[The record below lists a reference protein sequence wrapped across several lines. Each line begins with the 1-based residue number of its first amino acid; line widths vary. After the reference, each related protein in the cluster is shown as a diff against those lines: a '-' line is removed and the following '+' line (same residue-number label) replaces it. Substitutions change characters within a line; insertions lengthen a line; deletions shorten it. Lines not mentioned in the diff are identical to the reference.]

1 MAEVTLTGVTKR
13 YGDAV
18 AVRGVDLMI
27 ADGEFVTLLGPSGC
41 GKTTTLH
48 MVAGLIPPTSG
59 VITIGG
65 RVVADAVGGRFV
77 PPNKRNLGMVFQSYA
92 LWPQM
97 TLAANVGYPLK
108 LRRVPSKARAAR
120 VRDVLS
126 LVALDGL
133 AERYPHEL
141 SGGQQ
146 QRGALA
152 RALVGEPDI
161 LLLDEPLSNLDA
173 KLREELR
180 AEIRRVQQSV
190 GTTVLFV
197 THDQDEAMALSD
209 RVAVMR
215 AGAIEQVGTP
225 RVIYEQ
231 PATRFV
237 ASFVGAVNLLDAVD
251 EGGVARVVGAPD
263 LVLPLVPPAP
273 TFSAVI
279 RPEDIALVSDA
290 DGVSGTVG
298 EIASR
303 TYLGDH
309 ASYVVRIGA
318 LALRITAP
326 KTVESEPGAAVRIV
340 VHRATALPVIHEAS
354 DGITETPGAPDKQE
368 CVSKLIR
375 GARRG

>member
-18 AVRGVDLMI
+18 AVRGVDLAV

-59 VITIGG
+59 VIAIGG
-65 RVVADAVGGRFV
+65 RVVADAVRGRFV

-92 LWPQM
+92 LWPHM
-97 TLAANVGYPLK
+97 TLAANIGYPLK
-108 LRRVPSKARAAR
+108 LRRVPPQQRAAR
-120 VRDVLS
+120 VHDLLS

-225 RVIYEQ
+225 RMIYEQ

-237 ASFVGAVNLLDAVD
+237 AAFVGAVNLLDAVD
-251 EGGVARVVGAPD
+251 DSGATRVIGAPD
-263 LVLPLVPPAP
+263 LVMPLAPPAP
-273 TFSAVI
+273 SFSAVI
-279 RPEDIALVSDA
+279 RPEDIALTPDA
-290 DGVSGTVG
+290 GGASGTVG

-309 ASYVVRIGA
+309 ASYMVRVGT
-318 LALRITAP
+318 LTLRVTAP
-326 KTVESEPGAAVRIV
+326 KTMESEPGAAVRLV
-340 VHRATALPVIHEAS
+340 VLHATALPVVQEEGDGTARAS
-354 DGITETPGAPDKQE
+354 GPFDLPD
-368 CVSKLIR
+368 VVRAIY
-375 GARRG
+375 

>member
-1 MAEVTLTGVTKR
+1 MAEVILVGVTKR
-13 YGDAV
+13 YADAL
-18 AVRGVDLMI
+18 AVRGVDLTV

-48 MVAGLIPPTSG
+48 MVAGLIAPTDG
-59 VITIGG
+59 VIAIGG
-65 RVVADAVGGRFV
+65 RVVADAARGRFV
-77 PPNKRNLGMVFQSYA
+77 PPDKRNLGMVFQSYA
-92 LWPQM
+92 LWPHM
-97 TLAANVGYPLK
+97 TVRENVGYPLK
-108 LRRVPSKARAAR
+108 VRRVPSR
-120 VRDVLS
+120 VRDTRVREVLG

-173 KLREELR
+173 QLREELR
-180 AEIRRVQQSV
+180 TEIRRVQQQV

-197 THDQDEAMALSD
+197 THDQDEAMAVSD

-215 AGAIEQVGTP
+215 AGAIEQVGAP

-231 PATRFV
+231 PATQFV
-237 ASFVGAVNLLDAVD
+237 ATFVGAVNLLDGVD
-251 EGGVARVVGAPD
+251 DAGVSRSAAAPS
-263 LVLPLVPPAP
+263 LTLPLAPPAAA
-273 TFSAVI
+273 FRAVV
-279 RPEDIALVSDA
+279 RPEDIALVTDIAS
-290 DGVSGTVG
+290 GVAG

-309 ASYVVRIGA
+309 ASYTVRVGPLTLRVTTPKRVDVEPGTRIG
-318 LALRITAP
+318 LAIR
-326 KTVESEPGAAVRIV
+326 
-340 VHRATALPVIHEAS
+340 HATALPDVEEVDDGTAAS
-354 DGITETPGAPDKQE
+354 PEPSSLHNMPRA
-368 CVSKLIR
+368 VY
-375 GARRG
+375 

>member
-18 AVRGVDLMI
+18 AVRGVDLAV

-59 VITIGG
+59 VIAIGG
-65 RVVADAVGGRFV
+65 RVVADTARGRFV

-92 LWPQM
+92 LWPHM
-97 TLAANVGYPLK
+97 TLAANIGYPLK
-108 LRRVPSKARAAR
+108 LRRVPPRQRSAR
-120 VRDVLS
+120 VRDVLG

-173 KLREELR
+173 QLREELR

-215 AGAIEQVGTP
+215 AGAIEQVGAP

-237 ASFVGAVNLLDAVD
+237 AAFVGAVNLLDALD
-251 EGGVARVVGAPD
+251 EGGAARVVGAPD
-263 LVLPLVPPAP
+263 VALPLVPPAAS
-273 TFSAVI
+273 FNAAV
-279 RPEDIALVSDA
+279 RPEDIALGPDA
-290 DGVSGTVG
+290 GGASGALG

-309 ASYVVRIGA
+309 ASYTVRVGA
-318 LALRITAP
+318 LVLRVTAP
-326 KTVESEPGAAVRIV
+326 KTADFEPGASVRLIV
-340 VHRATALPVIHEAS
+340 HHATALPVVQEEG
-354 DGITETPGAPDKQE
+354 DGTARISRPFDRPD
-368 CVSKLIR
+368 V
-375 GARRG
+375 ARTVY

>member
-1 MAEVTLTGVTKR
+1 MAEVTLAGITKR
-13 YGDAV
+13 YGDAR
-18 AVRGVDLMI
+18 AVRGVDLTV

-48 MVAGLIPPTSG
+48 MVAGLIVPTDG

-65 RVVADAVGGRFV
+65 RVVADAARRRFV
-77 PPNKRNLGMVFQSYA
+77 PPDKRNLGMVFQSYA
-92 LWPQM
+92 LWPHM
-97 TLAANVGYPLK
+97 TLRENVGYPLK
-108 LRRVPSKARAAR
+108 VRRVPARARDAR
-120 VRDVLS
+120 VRDVLA

-173 KLREELR
+173 QLREELR
-180 AEIRRVQQSV
+180 TEIRRVQQEV

-197 THDQDEAMALSD
+197 THDQDEAMAVSD

-215 AGAIEQVGTP
+215 AGAIEQVGAP

-231 PATRFV
+231 PATQFV
-237 ASFVGAVNLLDAVD
+237 AAFVGAVNLLDATD
-251 EGGVARVVGAPD
+251 DAGVSRSAAVPS
-263 LVLPLVPPAP
+263 LILPLPPPAAS
-273 TFSAVI
+273 FRAVV
-279 RPEDIALVSDA
+279 RPEDIVFVMDSA
-290 DGVSGTVG
+290 SGDLLAG

-309 ASYVVRIGA
+309 ASYIVRVGPLMLRVTTAKTMDVEPGTRIG
-318 LALRITAP
+318 LAIR
-326 KTVESEPGAAVRIV
+326 
-340 VHRATALPVIHEAS
+340 HATALPDVEVID
-354 DGITETPGAPDKQE
+354 DGTAAPSE
-368 CVSKLIR
+368 PSSLHNMPRAVY
-375 GARRG
+375 

>member
-1 MAEVTLTGVTKR
+1 MAEVTLTDVTKR
-13 YGDAV
+13 YGEAV
-18 AVRGVDLMI
+18 AVRGVNLTV
-27 ADGEFVTLLGPSGC
+27 ADGAFVTLLGPSGC

-48 MVAGLIPPTSG
+48 MVAGLIAPTAG
-59 VITIGG
+59 TIAIGG
-65 RVVADAVGGRFV
+65 RVVADAMRGRFV
-77 PPNKRNLGMVFQSYA
+77 PPNRRNLGMVFQSYA
-92 LWPQM
+92 LWPHM
-97 TLAANVGYPLK
+97 TLKENVGYPLK
-108 LRRVPSKARAAR
+108 LRRIPTKERDRR
-120 VRDVLS
+120 VCDALS

-180 AEIRRVQQSV
+180 GEIRRVQQEV

-215 AGAIEQVGTP
+215 TGEIEQIGTP
-225 RVIYEQ
+225 RDIYEE

-237 ASFVGAVNLLDAVD
+237 ASFVGAVNLLDGVND
-251 EGGVARVVGAPD
+251 DGVARVASIPT
-263 LVLPLVPPAP
+263 LTLPLVPTVPA
-273 TFSAVI
+273 FSTVV
-279 RPEDIALVSDA
+279 RPEDIALV
-290 DGVSGTVG
+290 VG
-298 EIASR
+298 EGTTGKIVSR

-309 ASYVVRIGA
+309 SNYTVRVGS
-318 LALRITAP
+318 LSLHVTTP
-326 KTVESEPGAAVRIV
+326 KTLMIESGAEIGVVIRHARILPDVQKDNDRTAIANNASPVQRTRDAVY
-340 VHRATALPVIHEAS
+340 
-354 DGITETPGAPDKQE
+354 
-368 CVSKLIR
+368 
-375 GARRG
+375 

>member
-13 YGDAV
+13 YGDAI

-65 RVVADAVGGRFV
+65 RVVADAAGGRIV

-92 LWPQM
+92 LWPHM

-108 LRRVPSKARAAR
+108 LRRVPPKARAAR

-263 LVLPLVPPAP
+263 LVLPLVSPASA
-273 TFSAVI
+273 FSAVI

-298 EIASR
+298 EIVSR

-326 KTVESEPGAAVRIV
+326 KTVESEPGAAVRV
-340 VHRATALPVIHEAS
+340 VVRCATALPVIQEAG
-354 DGITETPGAPDKQE
+354 DGIRDMPGAPDKQE
-368 CVSKLIR
+368 GVSKLIR

>member
-18 AVRGVDLMI
+18 AVRGVDLMV

-48 MVAGLIPPTSG
+48 IVAGLIPPTSG

-65 RVVADAVGGRFV
+65 RVVADAARGRFV

-92 LWPQM
+92 LWPHM
-97 TLAANVGYPLK
+97 TLAENVGYPLK
-108 LRRVPSKARAAR
+108 LRRVPPKERARR
-120 VRDVLS
+120 VRDLLS

-215 AGAIEQVGTP
+215 AGAIEQVGAP

-237 ASFVGAVNLLDAVD
+237 ASFVGAVNLLDAVGD
-251 EGGVARVVGAPD
+251 GGTARVVGVPD
-263 LVLPLVPPAP
+263 LILSLAPPAP
-273 TFSAVI
+273 SFSAVV
-279 RPEDIALVSDA
+279 RPEDIALEPDA
-290 DGVSGTVG
+290 DGAAGTAG

-309 ASYVVRIGA
+309 ASYVVRVGA
-318 LALRITAP
+318 LMLRATAP
-326 KTVESEPGAAVRIV
+326 KTVDIEPGTRVRV
-340 VHRATALPVIHEAS
+340 VIRHASALPVVQENGDGTAQVAGSS
-354 DGITETPGAPDKQE
+354 DMQGVVRA
-368 CVSKLIR
+368 VY
-375 GARRG
+375 

>member
-1 MAEVTLTGVTKR
+1 MAEVTLAGVTKR
-13 YGDAV
+13 YDGVV
-18 AVRGVDLMI
+18 AVRGVDLTV

-59 VITIGG
+59 TIAIGG
-65 RVVADAVGGRFV
+65 RVVADAARGRFV

-92 LWPQM
+92 LWPHM
-97 TLAANVGYPLK
+97 TLAANIGYPLK
-108 LRRVPSKARAAR
+108 LRRVPLKERVRR

-173 KLREELR
+173 QLREELR

-215 AGAIEQVGTP
+215 AGAIEQIGTP

-231 PATRFV
+231 PETRFV
-237 ASFVGAVNLLDAVD
+237 ASFVGAVNVLDAVD
-251 EGGVARVVGAPD
+251 DGGVARVVGAPGFP
-263 LVLPLVPPAP
+263 LPLVPPAP
-273 TFSAVI
+273 SFSAVI
-279 RPEDIALVSDA
+279 RPEDIALVA
-290 DGVSGTVG
+290 DGDGATGTIG
-298 EIASR
+298 EIVSR
-303 TYLGDH
+303 MYLGDH
-309 ASYVVRIGA
+309 TRYAVRAGA
-318 LALRITAP
+318 LVLRVTAP
-326 KTVESEPGAAVRIV
+326 KRVDYESGTRVRIIV
-340 VHRATALPVIHEAS
+340 RHATALPVVQENEAGMAGWS
-354 DGITETPGAPDKQE
+354 DMPEMHRTAPA
-368 CVSKLIR
+368 VY
-375 GARRG
+375 

>member
-1 MAEVTLTGVTKR
+1 MTEVTLVGVTKR

-18 AVRGVDLMI
+18 AVRGVDLAI

-65 RVVADAVGGRFV
+65 RVVADAARGRFV

-92 LWPQM
+92 LWPHM

-108 LRRVPSKARAAR
+108 LRRVPPRQRAAR
-120 VRDVLS
+120 VRDLLS

-209 RVAVMR
+209 RVAVMH
-215 AGAIEQVGTP
+215 AGVIEQIGAP

-237 ASFVGAVNLLDAVD
+237 ASFVGAVNLLGAVD
-251 EGGVARVVGAPD
+251 DGGVARIVGAPD
-263 LVLPLVPPAP
+263 LVVPLAP
-273 TFSAVI
+273 SAAAFSAVV
-279 RPEDIALVSDA
+279 RPEDLTLSADAGGAL
-290 DGVSGTVG
+290 GTMG
-298 EIASR
+298 EVASR

-309 ASYVVRIGA
+309 ASYTVRVGTIM
-318 LALRITAP
+318 LHITAP
-326 KTVESEPGAAVRIV
+326 KTVEYEPGTVVRVAVR
-340 VHRATALPVIHEAS
+340 HAAALPVVQGEENGTVRAS
-354 DGITETPGAPDKQE
+354 EPFDLPDT
-368 CVSKLIR
+368 
-375 GARRG
+375 ARAVY

>member
-1 MAEVTLTGVTKR
+1 MAEVTLSGITKR

-18 AVRGVDLMI
+18 AVHGVDLQV

-48 MVAGLIPPTSG
+48 MVAGLLAPTAG

-65 RVVADAVGGRFV
+65 HTVADGARGVFV

-92 LWPQM
+92 LWPHM
-97 TLAANVGYPLK
+97 TLRDNVGYPLK
-108 LRRVPSKARAAR
+108 LRRVPAKERARR
-120 VRDVLS
+120 VANALG

-133 AERYPHEL
+133 AGRYPHEL

-152 RALVGEPDI
+152 RALVGTPDI

-180 AEIRRVQQSV
+180 AEIHRVQREV

-231 PATRFV
+231 PATAFV
-237 ASFVGAVNLLDAVD
+237 AAFVGTVNLLDAVAD
-251 EGGVARVVGAPD
+251 GGIARAAAVPTLILPVAPSADAFHAVV
-263 LVLPLVPPAP
+263 
-273 TFSAVI
+273 
-279 RPEDIALVSDA
+279 RPEDITLVADA
-290 DGVSGTVG
+290 NTPMGTIGTV
-298 EIASR
+298 ASC

-309 ASYVVRIGA
+309 AIYIVRVGP
-318 LALRITAP
+318 LTLRATTP
-326 KTVESEPGAAVRIV
+326 KTTEIELGANIGVII
-340 VHRATALPVIHEAS
+340 HHATALPTVQLVGE
-354 DGITETPGAPDKQE
+354 GTGA
-368 CVSKLIR
+368 IR
-375 GARRG
+375 GASPIHVQDAPRAVY

>member
-18 AVRGVDLMI
+18 AVRGVDLAV

-48 MVAGLIPPTSG
+48 MVAGLIPPTNG
-59 VITIGG
+59 VIAIGG
-65 RVVADAVGGRFV
+65 RVVADAARGRFV

-92 LWPQM
+92 LWPHM

-108 LRRVPSKARAAR
+108 LRRVPPKQRARR
-120 VRDVLS
+120 VWDVLR

-225 RVIYEQ
+225 RVIYER

-237 ASFVGAVNLLDAVD
+237 ASFVGAVNLLEVVD
-251 EGGVARVVGAPD
+251 DGGTARVVGLPD
-263 LVLPLVPPAP
+263 LMLPLMPPAP
-273 TFSAVI
+273 SFSAVV
-279 RPEDIALVSDA
+279 RPEDITFAPDSEGA
-290 DGVSGTVG
+290 SGTVG

-309 ASYVVRIGA
+309 ASYTVRVGA
-318 LALRITAP
+318 LVLRVTAP
-326 KTVESEPGAAVRIV
+326 KTVDSEPGTIVRIFV
-340 VHRATALPVIHEAS
+340 RHAAALPVVQENEDGTAGRSDAS
-354 DGITETPGAPDKQE
+354 EMQRITPA
-368 CVSKLIR
+368 VY
-375 GARRG
+375 

>member
-1 MAEVTLTGVTKR
+1 MAEVTLTGITKR
-13 YGDAV
+13 YGEAV
-18 AVRGVDLMI
+18 AVRGVDLMV

-48 MVAGLIPPTSG
+48 MVAGLISPTTG
-59 VITIGG
+59 IITIGG
-65 RVVADAVGGRFV
+65 RVVADAARGRFV

-92 LWPQM
+92 LWPHM

-108 LRRVPSKARAAR
+108 LRRVPPQERANR

-133 AERYPHEL
+133 AKRYPHEL

-197 THDQDEAMALSD
+197 THDQGEAMALSD
-209 RVAVMR
+209 RVAVMH

-237 ASFVGAVNLLDAVD
+237 ASFVGAVNLLDAIS

-263 LVLPLVPPAP
+263 LVLPLVPPGAS
-273 TFSAVI
+273 FSAVV
-279 RPEDIALVSDA
+279 RPEDIALTLDA
-290 DGVSGTVG
+290 DAVSGMMG
-298 EIASR
+298 RIASC

-309 ASYVVRIGA
+309 ASYIVRIGT
-318 LALRITAP
+318 LALRVTAP
-326 KTVESEPGAAVRIV
+326 KTVDGEPGTVVRIAIR
-340 VHRATALPVIHEAS
+340 HATALPVVQESGGEIADSAGAS
-354 DGITETPGAPDKQE
+354 DMQGVTRA
-368 CVSKLIR
+368 LY
-375 GARRG
+375 

>member
-1 MAEVTLTGVTKR
+1 MAEVTLTGITKR

-18 AVRGVDLMI
+18 AVRGVDLI
-27 ADGEFVTLLGPSGC
+27 VADGEFVTLLGPSGC

-48 MVAGLIPPTSG
+48 MVAGLIPPTTG
-59 VITIGG
+59 LITIGG
-65 RVVADAVGGRFV
+65 RVVADAARGRFV

-92 LWPQM
+92 LWPHM

-108 LRRVPSKARAAR
+108 LRGVPPQERAHR

-225 RVIYEQ
+225 RIIYEQ

-251 EGGVARVVGAPD
+251 DGGTARVSGASD
-263 LVLPLVPPAP
+263 LVLPLVPPAAS
-273 TFSAVI
+273 FGAVV
-279 RPEDIALVSDA
+279 RPEDIALALDA
-290 DGVSGTVG
+290 DEASGTMGV
-298 EIASR
+298 IASR

-309 ASYVVRIGA
+309 ASYAVRVGA
-318 LALRITAP
+318 LVLRVTAP
-326 KTVESEPGAAVRIV
+326 KTVHSEPGTSVRIAIRHAAV
-340 VHRATALPVIHEAS
+340 LPVVQEVVGGTAETSGAS
-354 DGITETPGAPDKQE
+354 DTQGTAGRIY
-368 CVSKLIR
+368 
-375 GARRG
+375 

>member
-18 AVRGVDLMI
+18 AVRGVDLMV

-65 RVVADAVGGRFV
+65 RVVADVARGRFV

-92 LWPQM
+92 LWPHM
-97 TLAANVGYPLK
+97 TLAENVGYPLK
-108 LRRVPSKARAAR
+108 LRRVPPKARAAR

-251 EGGVARVVGAPD
+251 DGGVARVVASPD
-263 LVLPLVPPAP
+263 LVLPLVPPAS

-279 RPEDIALVSDA
+279 RPEDIALVSDV
-290 DGVSGTVG
+290 DGVAGTMG

-318 LALRITAP
+318 LVLRVTAP
-326 KTVESEPGAAVRIV
+326 KTVESELGAAVRV
-340 VHRATALPVIHEAS
+340 VVRRATALPVVHEGS
-354 DGITETPGAPDKQE
+354 DGVVGTSGASEQHD
-368 CVSKLIR
+368 I
-375 GARRG
+375 ARAVY

>member
-65 RVVADAVGGRFV
+65 RVVADAAGGRFV

-92 LWPQM
+92 LWPHM
-97 TLAANVGYPLK
+97 TLAGNVGYPLK
-108 LRRVPSKARAAR
+108 LRRVPLKVRVAR

-215 AGAIEQVGTP
+215 AGVIEQVGTP

-251 EGGVARVVGAPD
+251 DGGVARVVAAPD
-263 LVLPLVPPAP
+263 LVLPLVPPASA
-273 TFSAVI
+273 FSAVI
-279 RPEDIALVSDA
+279 RPEDIALVSD
-290 DGVSGTVG
+290 GESGTVG

-309 ASYVVRIGA
+309 ASYVVRIGT
-318 LALRITAP
+318 LAIRITAP
-326 KTVESEPGAAVRIV
+326 KTVESEPGAAVRV
-340 VHRATALPVIHEAS
+340 VIRRATALPVVQTALLTSSS
-354 DGITETPGAPDKQE
+354 DR
-368 CVSKLIR
+368 VSHL
-375 GARRG
+375 

>member
-1 MAEVTLTGVTKR
+1 MAEVTLTGISKR
-13 YGDAV
+13 YGDVV
-18 AVRGVDLMI
+18 AVRGVDLMV

-48 MVAGLIPPTSG
+48 MVAGLIPPTNG
-59 VITIGG
+59 VIAIGG
-65 RVVADAVGGRFV
+65 RVVADAARGRFV

-92 LWPQM
+92 LWPHM

-108 LRRVPSKARAAR
+108 LRRVPPKQRALR

-152 RALVGEPDI
+152 RALVGVPDI

-215 AGAIEQVGTP
+215 AGAIEQVSTP

-237 ASFVGAVNLLDAVD
+237 AAFVGAVNLLDAMD
-251 EGGVARVVGAPD
+251 DGGVARVVGAPA
-263 LVLPLVPPAP
+263 LMLPLAPPAAS
-273 TFSAVI
+273 FSAVV
-279 RPEDIALVSDA
+279 RPEDIALAADTDA
-290 DGVSGTVG
+290 ASGTVG
-298 EIASR
+298 VIASR

-309 ASYVVRIGA
+309 ASYAVRLGA
-318 LALRITAP
+318 LALRVTAP
-326 KTVESEPGAAVRIV
+326 KTVDREPGTSVRIAIR
-340 VHRATALPVIHEAS
+340 HATALPVVQEVGSGTAGLSDAS
-354 DGITETPGAPDKQE
+354 DMQGI
-368 CVSKLIR
+368 
-375 GARRG
+375 ARAIY